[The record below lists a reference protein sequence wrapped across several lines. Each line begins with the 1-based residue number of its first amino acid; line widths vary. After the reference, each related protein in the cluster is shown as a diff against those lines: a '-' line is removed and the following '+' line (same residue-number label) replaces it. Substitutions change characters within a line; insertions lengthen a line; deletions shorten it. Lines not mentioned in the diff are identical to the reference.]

1 MSRRHKITGM
11 AGIHTLSETERQVS
25 SLLKNLPID
34 FDSMAVVSNLFRAAN
49 AVKNHLER
57 TVLAPHDLS
66 WTGFVVLWVV
76 WIWQPIETRQIAA
89 EVGTSKAS
97 ITGVLKTLEGRK
109 LLIRKQSKTDQRLVE
124 VTLTKAGEKLMQ
136 TLFPEFNQEEKSI
149 TSVLTKSEIKATAA
163 SLRKITELTQLD

>member
-1 MSRRHKITGM
+1 M

-25 SLLKNLPID
+25 SLLKDLPID

-57 TVLAPHDLS
+57 SVLSPHDLS

-76 WIWQPIETRQIAA
+76 WIWQPIETRQIAV

-97 ITGVLKTLEGRK
+97 ITGVLKTLESRK
-109 LLIRKQSKTDQRLVE
+109 LLIRKQSKTDQRLVL
-124 VTLTKAGEKLMQ
+124 VTLTKSGEKLMQ
-136 TLFPEFNQEEKSI
+136 ELFPEFNQEESTI
-149 TSVLTKSEIKATAA
+149 TSVLTKSEIKATAT
-163 SLRKITELTQLD
+163 SLRKITELTQLT

>member
-1 MSRRHKITGM
+1 M

-25 SLLKNLPID
+25 SLLKDLPID

-57 TVLAPHDLS
+57 SVLAPHDLS

-76 WIWQPIETRQIAA
+76 WIWQPIETRQIAV

-97 ITGVLKTLEGRK
+97 ITGVLKTLESRK
-109 LLIRKQSKTDQRLVE
+109 LLIRKQSKTDHRLVL
-124 VTLTKAGEKLMQ
+124 VTLTKSGEKLMQ
-136 TLFPEFNQEEKSI
+136 ELFPEFNQEESTI

-163 SLRKITELTQLD
+163 SLRKITELTQLT

>member
-1 MSRRHKITGM
+1 M

-25 SLLKNLPID
+25 SLLKDLPID

-57 TVLAPHDLS
+57 SVLAPHDLS

-76 WIWQPIETRQIAA
+76 WIWQPIETRQIAV

-97 ITGVLKTLEGRK
+97 ITGVLKTLESRK
-109 LLIRKQSKTDQRLVE
+109 LLIRKQSKTDQRLVL
-124 VTLTKAGEKLMQ
+124 VTLTKSGEKLMQ
-136 TLFPEFNQEEKSI
+136 ELFPEFNQEESTI
-149 TSVLTKSEIKATAA
+149 TSVLSKSEIKATAT
-163 SLRKITELTQLD
+163 SLRKITELTQLT

>member
-1 MSRRHKITGM
+1 M

-25 SLLKNLPID
+25 SLLKDLPID

-57 TVLAPHDLS
+57 SVLAPHDLS

-76 WIWQPIETRQIAA
+76 WIWQPIETRQIAV

-97 ITGVLKTLEGRK
+97 ITGVLKTLESRR
-109 LLIRKQSKTDQRLVE
+109 LLIRKQSKTDQRLVL
-124 VTLTKAGEKLMQ
+124 VTLTKSGEKLMQ
-136 TLFPEFNQEEKSI
+136 ELFPEFNQEESTI
-149 TSVLTKSEIKATAA
+149 TSVLTKSEIKATAT
-163 SLRKITELTQLD
+163 SLRKITELTQLT

>member
-1 MSRRHKITGM
+1 M

-25 SLLKNLPID
+25 SLLKDLPID

-57 TVLAPHDLS
+57 SVLAPHDLS

-76 WIWQPIETRQIAA
+76 WIWQPIETRQIAV

-97 ITGVLKTLEGRK
+97 ITGVLKTLESRK
-109 LLIRKQSKTDQRLVE
+109 LLIRKQSKTDQRLVL
-124 VTLTKAGEKLMQ
+124 VTLTKSGEKLMQ
-136 TLFPEFNQEEKSI
+136 ELFPEFNQEESTI
-149 TSVLTKSEIKATAA
+149 TSVLTKSEIKATAT
-163 SLRKITELTQLD
+163 SLRKITELTQLT

>member
-1 MSRRHKITGM
+1 M

-25 SLLKNLPID
+25 SLLKDLPID

-57 TVLAPHDLS
+57 SVLAPHDLS

-76 WIWQPIETRQIAA
+76 WIWQPIETRQIAV

-97 ITGVLKTLEGRK
+97 ITGVLKTLEARK
-109 LLIRKQSKTDQRLVE
+109 LLIRKQSKTDQRLVL
-124 VTLTKAGEKLMQ
+124 VTLTKSGEKLMQ
-136 TLFPEFNQEEKSI
+136 ELFPEFNQEEGTI
-149 TSVLTKSEIKATAA
+149 TSVLSKAEIKATAS
-163 SLRKITELTQLD
+163 SLRKITELTQS

>member
-1 MSRRHKITGM
+1 M

-25 SLLKNLPID
+25 SLLKDLPID

-57 TVLAPHDLS
+57 SVLAPHDLS

-97 ITGVLKTLEGRK
+97 ITGVLKTLESRK
-109 LLIRKQSKTDQRLVE
+109 LLIRKQSKTDQRLVL
-124 VTLTKAGEKLMQ
+124 VTLTKSGEKLMQ
-136 TLFPEFNQEEKSI
+136 ELFPEFNQEESTI
-149 TSVLTKSEIKATAA
+149 TSVLSKSEIKATAT
-163 SLRKITELTQLD
+163 SLRKITELTQLT

>member
-1 MSRRHKITGM
+1 M

-136 TLFPEFNQEEKSI
+136 TLFPEFNQEEKLI
-149 TSVLTKSEIKATAA
+149 TRVLTKSEIKATAA

>member
-1 MSRRHKITGM
+1 M

-136 TLFPEFNQEEKSI
+136 TLFPEFNQEEQTI

>member
-1 MSRRHKITGM
+1 MVM

-25 SLLKNLPID
+25 VLLKNLPID

-49 AVKNHLER
+49 SVKNHLER

-97 ITGVLKTLEGRK
+97 ITGVLKTLEARK
-109 LLIRKQSKTDQRLVE
+109 LVIRKQSKTDQRLVL
-124 VTLTKAGEKLMQ
+124 VTLTKSGEKLMKE
-136 TLFPEFNQEEKSI
+136 LFPEFNQEESTI
-149 TSVLTKSEIKATAA
+149 TSVLAKSEIKSTAT
-163 SLRKITELTQLD
+163 SLRKITEITQQS

>member
-1 MSRRHKITGM
+1 M

-25 SLLKNLPID
+25 SLLKDLPID

-57 TVLAPHDLS
+57 SVLAPHDLS

-97 ITGVLKTLEGRK
+97 ITGVLKTLESRK
-109 LLIRKQSKTDQRLVE
+109 LLIRKQSKTDQRLVL
-124 VTLTKAGEKLMQ
+124 VTLTKSGEKLMQ
-136 TLFPEFNQEEKSI
+136 ELFPEFNQEESTI
-149 TSVLTKSEIKATAA
+149 TSVLTKSEIKATAT
-163 SLRKITELTQLD
+163 SLRKITELTQLT

>member
-1 MSRRHKITGM
+1 M
-11 AGIHTLSETERQVS
+11 AGVHTLSETERQVS
-25 SLLKNLPID
+25 SLLKDLPID

-57 TVLAPHDLS
+57 SVLAPHDLS

-97 ITGVLKTLEGRK
+97 ITGVLKTLEARK
-109 LLIRKQSKTDQRLVE
+109 LLIRKQSKTDQRLVL
-124 VTLTKAGEKLMQ
+124 VTLTKSGERLMQ
-136 TLFPEFNQEEKSI
+136 ELFPQFNQEESTI
-149 TSVLTKSEIKATAA
+149 TSVLSKTEIKATAT
-163 SLRKITELTQLD
+163 SLRKITELTQQS

>member
-1 MSRRHKITGM
+1 MCM

-25 SLLKNLPID
+25 VLLKNLPID

-97 ITGVLKTLEGRK
+97 ITGVLKTLEARK
-109 LLIRKQSKTDQRLVE
+109 LVIRKQSKTDQRLVL
-124 VTLTKAGEKLMQ
+124 VTLTKSGEKLMKE
-136 TLFPEFNQEEKSI
+136 LFPEFNQEESTI
-149 TSVLTKSEIKATAA
+149 TSVLAKSEIKSTAT
-163 SLRKITELTQLD
+163 SLRKITEITQQS

>member
-1 MSRRHKITGM
+1 M

-25 SLLKNLPID
+25 SLLKDLPID

-57 TVLAPHDLS
+57 SVLAPHDLS

-76 WIWQPIETRQIAA
+76 WIWQPIETRQIAV

-97 ITGVLKTLEGRK
+97 ITGVLKTLESRK
-109 LLIRKQSKTDQRLVE
+109 LLIRKQSKTDQRLVL
-124 VTLTKAGEKLMQ
+124 VTLTKSGEKLMQ
-136 TLFPEFNQEEKSI
+136 ELFPEFNQEESTI

-163 SLRKITELTQLD
+163 SLRKITELTQLS

>member
-1 MSRRHKITGM
+1 M

-25 SLLKNLPID
+25 SLLKDLPID

-57 TVLAPHDLS
+57 SVLAPHDLS

-76 WIWQPIETRQIAA
+76 WIWQPIETRQIAV

-97 ITGVLKTLEGRK
+97 ITGVLKTLESRK
-109 LLIRKQSKTDQRLVE
+109 LLIRKQSKTDQRLVL
-124 VTLTKAGEKLMQ
+124 VTLTKSGEKLMQ
-136 TLFPEFNQEEKSI
+136 ELFPEFNQEESTI
-149 TSVLTKSEIKATAA
+149 TSVLTKSEIKATAT
-163 SLRKITELTQLD
+163 SLRKITELTQLS

>member
-1 MSRRHKITGM
+1 MGM

-25 SLLKNLPID
+25 VLLKNLPID

-97 ITGVLKTLEGRK
+97 ITGVLKTLEARK
-109 LLIRKQSKTDQRLVE
+109 LVIRKQSKTDQRLVL
-124 VTLTKAGEKLMQ
+124 VTLTKSGEKLMKE
-136 TLFPEFNQEEKSI
+136 LFPEFNQEESTI
-149 TSVLTKSEIKATAA
+149 TSVLAKSEIKSTAT
-163 SLRKITELTQLD
+163 SLRKITEITQQS

>member
-1 MSRRHKITGM
+1 M

-25 SLLKNLPID
+25 SLLKDLPID

-57 TVLAPHDLS
+57 SVLAPHDLS

-76 WIWQPIETRQIAA
+76 WIWQPIETRQIAV

-97 ITGVLKTLEGRK
+97 ITGVLKTLESRK
-109 LLIRKQSKTDQRLVE
+109 LLIRKQSKTDQRLVL
-124 VTLTKAGEKLMQ
+124 VTLTKSGEKLMQ
-136 TLFPEFNQEEKSI
+136 ELFPEFNQEESTI

-163 SLRKITELTQLD
+163 SLRKITELTQLT

>member
-1 MSRRHKITGM
+1 M

-136 TLFPEFNQEEKSI
+136 TLFPEFNQEEQTI
-149 TSVLTKSEIKATAA
+149 TCVLTKSEIKATAA

>member
-1 MSRRHKITGM
+1 M

-25 SLLKNLPID
+25 SLLKDLPID

-57 TVLAPHDLS
+57 SVLAPHDLS

-97 ITGVLKTLEGRK
+97 ITGVLKTLESRK
-109 LLIRKQSKTDQRLVE
+109 LLIRKQSKTDQRLVL
-124 VTLTKAGEKLMQ
+124 VTLTKSGEKLMQ
-136 TLFPEFNQEEKSI
+136 ELFPEFNQEENTI
-149 TSVLTKSEIKATAA
+149 TSVLSKSEIKATAT
-163 SLRKITELTQLD
+163 SLRKITELTQLT

>member
-1 MSRRHKITGM
+1 M

-25 SLLKNLPID
+25 SLLKDLPID

-97 ITGVLKTLEGRK
+97 ITGVLKTLESRK
-109 LLIRKQSKTDQRLVE
+109 LVIRKQSKTDQRLVL
-124 VTLTKAGEKLMQ
+124 VTLTKSGEKLMQ
-136 TLFPEFNQEEKSI
+136 SLFPEFNQEESTI
-149 TSVLTKSEIKATAA
+149 TSVLTKSQIKETAA
-163 SLRKITELTQLD
+163 SLRKITELTQLS

>member
-1 MSRRHKITGM
+1 MSLRHKITGM

-136 TLFPEFNQEEKSI
+136 TLFPEFNQEEQSI
-149 TSVLTKSEIKATAA
+149 TSVLSKSEIKATAA

>member
-1 MSRRHKITGM
+1 MVM

-25 SLLKNLPID
+25 VLLKNLPID

-49 AVKNHLER
+49 SVKNHLER

-97 ITGVLKTLEGRK
+97 ITGVLKTLEARK
-109 LLIRKQSKTDQRLVE
+109 LVIRKQSKTDQRLVL
-124 VTLTKAGEKLMQ
+124 VTLTKSGEKLMKE
-136 TLFPEFNQEEKSI
+136 LFPEFNQEESTI
-149 TSVLTKSEIKATAA
+149 TSVLAKSEIKSTAT
-163 SLRKITELTQLD
+163 SLRKITELTQQS

>member
-1 MSRRHKITGM
+1 M

-25 SLLKNLPID
+25 SLLKDLPID

-57 TVLAPHDLS
+57 SVLSPHDLS

-76 WIWQPIETRQIAA
+76 WIWQPIETRQIAV

-97 ITGVLKTLEGRK
+97 ITGVLKTLESRR
-109 LLIRKQSKTDQRLVE
+109 LLIRKQSKTDQRLVL
-124 VTLTKAGEKLMQ
+124 VTLTKSGEKLMQ
-136 TLFPEFNQEEKSI
+136 ELFPEFNQEESTI
-149 TSVLTKSEIKATAA
+149 TSVLTKSEIKATAT
-163 SLRKITELTQLD
+163 SLRKITELTQLT